1 VCAAA
6 ASVCAAATTTAA
18 RGPCRFPIAT
28 VPAMD
33 HDGYCLSE
41 SHAIMCYLG
50 DAFDWPL
57 YPKDLKVGYKIVK

>member
-1 VCAAA
+1 
-6 ASVCAAATTTAA
+6 
-18 RGPCRFPIAT
+18 
-28 VPAMD
+28 MD